1 MPKEGKT
8 STAVNMAVAFSQ
20 LKEKVLI
27 VDADLRRPRMHRI
40 FKLKNTAGLSG
51 YLTGKVNI
59 EEAVH
64 KSDINNIWVMPSGPI
79 PPNPSELLNSGK
91 MQRMLDELKKGFDVI
106 ILDTPPVMAVVD
118 PVITASIVEATI
130 LVVQSGQTKDKVLID
145 AAEELRR
152 GKAKI
157 LGAVLNRVKLDKTG
171 YYSSRYYK
179 SPYRYRN
186 YEE

>member
-1 MPKEGKT
+1 
-8 STAVNMAVAFSQ
+8 MAVAFSQ

-40 FKLKNTAGLSG
+40 FKLKNIGGLSG

-64 KSDINNIWVMPSGPI
+64 KSNINNIWVLPSGPI
-79 PPNPSELLNSGK
+79 PPNPSELLNSDK
-91 MQRMLDELKKGFDVI
+91 MQRMLDELKKGFEVI

-118 PVITASIVEATI
+118 PVITASIVDGTI
-130 LVVQSGQTKDKVLID
+130 LVVQSGDTKDKALIA

-171 YYSSRYYK
+171 YYSSKYYK
-179 SPYRYRN
+179 SPYRYKS
-186 YEE
+186 YGE